1 MFINLTRSTP
11 WALAAALTLLGQ
23 ALSPEPA
30 LAAAPPLK
38 LTARANPYP
47 RVDIPITLSVGDNL
61 PRSSRRYTYLV
72 RYDADD
78 RWTVLQ
84 HRTAATAISWTP
96 ARPGNVEFRVDA
108 VAPDAP
114 EVRDT
119 IRLTIRTG
127 REPVRMEGRSS
138 LVMGDFPAYGG
149 VQLMM
154 DDHSVVLG
162 RSTRV
167 QILLRE
173 PRNSR
178 RITVLEKHAD
188 DREWRILHQNPARLI
203 FYWRPARIGQYQL
216 RVDVVGA
223 RDERHQIGAVCLDP
237 SAPSG
242 SRMRGR

>member
-1 MFINLTRSTP
+1 MLSPTRP
-11 WALAAALTLLGQ
+11 IHLILIVALALLGQ
-23 ALSPEPA
+23 VLSPDSA
-30 LAAAPPLK
+30 LAEAPPLK

-47 RVDIPITLSVGDNL
+47 RIDAPLTLSVGDNL

-96 ARPGNVEFRVDA
+96 TRPGNVEFRVDA

-138 LVMGDFPAYGG
+138 LVMGDFPAYDG

-162 RSTRV
+162 RSTRI

-188 DREWRILHQNPARLI
+188 DREWRMLHENPARLI
-203 FYWRPARIGQYQL
+203 FYWRPSRIGQYQL

-223 RDERHQIGAVCLDP
+223 RDERHQINAICLDP
-237 SAPSG
+237 SAPSR